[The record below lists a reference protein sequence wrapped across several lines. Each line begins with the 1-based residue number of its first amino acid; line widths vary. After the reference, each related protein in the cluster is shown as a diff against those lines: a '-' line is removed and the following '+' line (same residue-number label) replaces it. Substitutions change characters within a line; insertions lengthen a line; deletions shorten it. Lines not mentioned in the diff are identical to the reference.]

1 MEAIYYESI
10 GQIIYGYARA
20 RNEFAILLASICR
33 IALHAP
39 LPLDAELGL
48 IDMARQRVRTAGLA
62 RQAVTDF
69 EALLD
74 CFRSLQQIDA
84 LLHPAPRESD
94 GSSVILPYQRQ
105 LQTARCLLE
114 ASRQNLASL
123 L

>member
-1 MEAIYYESI
+1 MEAVHYESI

-20 RNEFAILLASICR
+20 RNEFAMLLASICG

-39 LPLDAELGL
+39 LTLDAELGL
-48 IDMARQRVRTAGLA
+48 IDTARQRVRAAGLA
-62 RQAVTDF
+62 RKVVTDF

-84 LLHPAPRESD
+84 LLHPAPRD
-94 GSSVILPYQRQ
+94 GSAILPYQRQ

-114 ASRQNLASL
+114 ASRHNLATL